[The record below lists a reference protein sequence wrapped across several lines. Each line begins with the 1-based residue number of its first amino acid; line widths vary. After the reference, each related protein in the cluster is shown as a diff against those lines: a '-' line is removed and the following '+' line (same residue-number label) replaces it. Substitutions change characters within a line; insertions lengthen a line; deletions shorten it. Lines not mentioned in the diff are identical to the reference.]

1 MKAFGELPGMPPQSM
16 LDRVLDFL
24 DRRAAE
30 HDAKAAQCRRL
41 IQMLRKTAPDVAL
54 LVEPGEDVPP
64 R

>member
-1 MKAFGELPGMPPQSM
+1 MPPQSM